1 MKAILT
7 PNPKSEGRNYSGEKM
22 LVDNYILI
30 AHDVHTYANGTLP
43 VRELIDL
50 RVWTGSSP
58 SASRYYASVWIHGK
72 EIHMAGHCYAG
83 GYGYCKAS
91 AASAGALIDAGVSLK
106 SDDDKTTYHFGGAGM
121 SEIAKAMYAIGEA
134 LGYTRDKLY
143 LVRCRG

>member
-7 PNPKSEGRNYSGEKM
+7 PNNNTGRNYSGEKM
-22 LVDNYILI
+22 LVDEYILI
-30 AHDVHTYANGTLP
+30 AHDVHAYSNGTLP

-58 SASRYYASVWIHGK
+58 SASRYYASVWIGCN
-72 EIHMAGHCYAG
+72 EIHMAGHGWAG

-91 AASAGALIDAGVSLK
+91 AASAEALSKAGVKLV
-106 SDDDKTTYHFGGAGM
+106 SDDDKTTYHLGGAGM

-143 LVRCRG
+143 LVQCRG

>member
-7 PNPKSEGRNYSGEKM
+7 PNPKSEGRNYSGTKM
-22 LVDNYILI
+22 LVDNFILI
-30 AHDVHTYANGTLP
+30 AHDVHAHSDGTLP

-72 EIHMAGHCYAG
+72 NIHMAGHGWAG

-91 AASAGALIDAGVSLK
+91 AASAEALSKAGVKLM
-106 SDDDKTTYHFGGAGM
+106 SDDDKTTYLGGAGM

-143 LVRCRG
+143 LVQCRG